1 MVLRFFF
8 IKHVLRAYQNVPLMF
23 LGLLLLSCTSYSKYA
38 SYNSIPEKTEAYR
51 GDQYFKY
58 EGSRF
63 NGNYYRYTND
73 SLKVTMLLFGAYINA
88 HDKKMYKK
96 ILKSKEFTDVV
107 SFPSHNKLLYAF
119 TTYHNK
125 AMQFKAF
132 IDLSVGRKRSYP
144 KGYYTKTIECD
155 KKNKVTLTIIDK
167 FDTNGALFLMDNF
180 KCIE

>member
-1 MVLRFFF
+1 MVLKTIFA
-8 IKHVLRAYQNVPLMF
+8 KQALKAYKNILLIF
-23 LGLLLLSCTSYSKYA
+23 LGLLLSSCTSYSRY
-38 SYNSIPEKTEAYR
+38 SSDNTISEKTEFYA
-51 GDQYFKY
+51 G
-58 EGSRF
+58 
-63 NGNYYRYTND
+63 GNYYRYTND
-73 SLKVTMLLFGAYINA
+73 SLKVTMLLYGAYVYA
-88 HDKKMYKK
+88 QDKKMYKK

-107 SFPSHNKLLYAF
+107 SFPSPNKLLYAF

-144 KGYYTKTIECD
+144 KGYYTKTIKCD

-167 FDTNGALFLMDNF
+167 FDINGAQFLMDNF